1 MKYAYIVAVLILLVS
16 IAGCGSNSQS
26 SGGAAPKTPFLGGT
40 EGLKIE
46 FLKGSP
52 PDEVTDTG
60 TFDFQA
66 VVSIKNN
73 GEYNLKQDQ
82 VKLDIVGFLPED
94 FGVSQDQLSDIRP
107 EDDPSPRQ
115 RDSEGNIIDAATTF
129 VTFPDQDSFF
139 NFEGSVTGNTEFT
152 FKADACYKYQ
162 TKALSRICVL
172 RDLSNVDTDD
182 ICDPSQSKTIYSS
195 GSPVKVSAF
204 RQNVA
209 GKDKITFS
217 FDITHSGTGKVFK
230 EGDSTSQPA
239 ECPSDP
245 RDTRER
251 ENRVFVTVDS
261 GLPNLKCVGLNGAT
275 SGFVTLVTNKRSVTC
290 TQELDPGRN
299 DFETNVEITVDFNYK
314 DSVEKKVLVKHL
326 ID

>member
-1 MKYAYIVAVLILLVS
+1 MKYSYFATALILLIFVV
-16 IAGCGSNSQS
+16 GCQNNNQS
-26 SGGAAPKTPFLGGT
+26 AGAAPKTPFLGGN

-52 PDEVTDTG
+52 PDEVTDSG

-66 VVSIKNN
+66 IVSIKNN
-73 GEYNLKQDQ
+73 GEFDLKQDQ
-82 VKLDIVGFLPED
+82 VKLDIVGFLPEA
-94 FGVSQDQLSDIRP
+94 FGVSQEQLSDIRP
-107 EDDPSPRQ
+107 EDDPSPRK
-115 RDSEGNIIDAATTF
+115 RDSEGNIIDAVSTF

-182 ICDPSQSKTIYSS
+182 ICDPSQPKSVYSS
-195 GSPVKVSAF
+195 GSPIKVSAF
-204 RQNVA
+204 RQTVA
-209 GKDKITFS
+209 GKDKIAFS

-230 EGDSTSQPA
+230 EGDSTSDAA

-245 RDTRER
+245 RDTREK
-251 ENRVFVTVDS
+251 ENRVYVTVDS
-261 GLPNLKCVGLNGAT
+261 GLTNLKCVGLNGAT
-275 SGFVTLVTNKRSVTC
+275 AGFVTLVNNKRSVTC